1 MPKLG
6 PGKEKKS
13 KRQQHLDDYAKNKE
27 ARIAKIREWQVANK
41 DHVNRLS
48 RERYARK
55 KANAVSSAVS
65 TAVSSA
71 VDTISI
77 KVVSGKFTL
86 TF

>member
-27 ARIAKIREWQVANK
+27 ARIAYIIEWQRLNK
-41 DHVNRLS
+41 DHVNRLA

-55 KANAVSSAVS
+55 RVSAVSSAVS

-77 KVVSGKFTL
+77 KVIIGITL

>member
-1 MPKLG
+1 MPKLP
-6 PGKEKKS
+6 PGKLKKTA
-13 KRQQHLDDYAKNKE
+13 RQCHLDDYAKNKD
-27 ARIAKIREWQVANK
+27 ARIAYIREWQRLNK
-41 DHVNRLS
+41 DHVNRLA

-55 KANAVSSAVS
+55 RASADVSAVS

-77 KVVSGKFTL
+77 KVVSGKVTL

>member
-6 PGKEKKS
+6 SGKEKKS

-27 ARIAKIREWQVANK
+27 ARIAYIMEWQRLNK

-48 RERYARK
+48 RERYAKK
-55 KANAVSSAVS
+55 KASAVCGAVSSAVCG
-65 TAVSSA
+65 A